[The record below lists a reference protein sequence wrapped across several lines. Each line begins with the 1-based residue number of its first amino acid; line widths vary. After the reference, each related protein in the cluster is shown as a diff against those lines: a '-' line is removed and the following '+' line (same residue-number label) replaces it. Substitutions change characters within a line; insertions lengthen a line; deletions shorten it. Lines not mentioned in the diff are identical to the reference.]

1 MTKYEFR
8 EALQTGVALCFLKFC
23 FAHNLDTLA
32 GSAYISPDGNRVV
45 AVFINS
51 SFEDIHVEM
60 SFSKTWKRK
69 PTAISSYRTDAR
81 HDLAKV
87 VTGKGYDHTI
97 AARGVTTVVLDFSN
111 GK

>member
-1 MTKYEFR
+1 MLNELYTFAEPVQVVPFSN
-8 EALQTGVALCFLKFC
+8 LKWGKF
-23 FAHNLDTLA
+23 TLLHT
-32 GSAYISPDGNRVV
+32 V
-45 AVFINS
+45 NS
-51 SFEDIHVEM
+51 SFDDIQVDM

-111 GK
+111 SK